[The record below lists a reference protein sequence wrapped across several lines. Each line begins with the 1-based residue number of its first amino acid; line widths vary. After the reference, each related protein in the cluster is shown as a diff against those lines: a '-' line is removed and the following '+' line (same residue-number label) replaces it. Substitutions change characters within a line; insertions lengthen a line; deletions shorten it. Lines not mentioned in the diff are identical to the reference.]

1 MGFQRSAGFSN
12 YWTKLIFDLTLAK
25 NSRIISINWHSRLN
39 LCVSSKAYIIGK
51 TALTN
56 LKGGVFDTLLVLTF
70 WF

>member
-12 YWTKLIFDLTLAK
+12 YWTKLIFALSLAK

-51 TALTN
+51 TETN
-56 LKGGVFDTLLVLTF
+56 LKGGVFDTLLVLPF